1 MPPKVTK
8 DVKEAQI
15 DKEMLV
21 KIMKDLDKDGDGQVD
36 KEEFKVPWMKLFPK
50 LTDAEFEV
58 AWKKIDKDGDGNLS
72 MNELAEHY
80 GFNLSPSGQRGG
92 SRRGSEEMSDEQIL
106 EALQM
111 QAALDE
117 LKAEEEKKAKQKAE
131 EEEGKPS
138 ASPKMARRKEK
149 SSSAGVAMVRMPAKI
164 TETCEDPNVLFLEMC
179 ELGAPRRKLARRKI
193 GLLCIGPLCICALYR
208 TAGDEKAILEALK
221 KPERIFRIE
230 DEKGEMP
237 MHKLARQGCIE
248 SIRALIE
255 KAGDMVKSDLNW
267 ADKQG
272 NTPIFYAAQYGH
284 QKLCQTLLD
293 RGADPLVENVN
304 GWTVLHQAVNSDKQG
319 VVEDLLSHPKVSK
332 DKKEL
337 LERKDKSK
345 RVALHIAAF
354 KSKEGD
360 MVALLLKHGAD
371 PTATDA
377 AGNTGA
383 KLAGK
388 TGRRKSKE
396 LLDEGVATALAA
408 VSIANAGK

>member
-15 DKEMLV
+15 DKETLV

-72 MNELAEHY
+72 MNELAEYY

-106 EALQM
+106 EALQL

-138 ASPKMARRKEK
+138 SSPKMARRKEK

-164 TETCEDPNVLFLEMC
+164 TETCEDPNVLFLQMC
-179 ELGAPRRKLARRKI
+179 EL
-193 GLLCIGPLCICALYR
+193 
-208 TAGDEKAILEALK
+208 GDEKAILEALK
-221 KPERIFRIE
+221 KPEQMSRIE

-248 SIRALIE
+248 SIRVLIE

-284 QKLCQTLLD
+284 QKLCHTLLD

-383 KLAGK
+383 KLAGR

-396 LLDEGVATALAA
+396 LLDDSVATALAA

>member
-8 DVKEAQI
+8 DVKEVQI
-15 DKEMLV
+15 DKETLV

-72 MNELAEHY
+72 MNELAEYY

-106 EALQM
+106 EALQL

-138 ASPKMARRKEK
+138 SSPKMARRKEK

-164 TETCEDPNVLFLEMC
+164 TETCEDPNVLFLQMC
-179 ELGAPRRKLARRKI
+179 EL
-193 GLLCIGPLCICALYR
+193 
-208 TAGDEKAILEALK
+208 GDEKAILEALK
-221 KPERIFRIE
+221 KPEQMSRIE

-248 SIRALIE
+248 SIRVLIE

-284 QKLCQTLLD
+284 QKLCHTLLD

-383 KLAGK
+383 KLAGR

-396 LLDEGVATALAA
+396 LLDDSVATALAA